1 MRTGRHHLNGG
12 GRFGLRRKMRVKM
25 GEIPVTR
32 YLLATAAMLGL
43 ASCSSGSENS
53 ADFEMEMAQGE
64 AMDAAAPAEAV
75 ATRNQAADA
84 AEEITPGT
92 SNSASEIP
100 VSIPQIA
107 YSYQY
112 GFRLPASDIPKAQQ
126 THVELCEKRGPR
138 TCRVLNMEN
147 SGGEGDYA
155 TGMLHL
161 EVAAKQARGF
171 GGQLAE
177 AVDDYGGSQIAA
189 SISGEDLSKQ
199 IVDTEAR
206 LRSRVLLSQR
216 LTELLRTKSGS
227 VKELVEA
234 ERAVTQV
241 NEEIDQARSWLK
253 EMRGRVAFSK
263 IIVNYQSG
271 APGSG
276 GFLRPIREA
285 IGGIAS
291 ILGTSIGGAIT
302 LFAVLLPWILVFALA
317 IYLRRRFK
325 SHDRSFWGRKIEPN
339 VTEED

>member
-1 MRTGRHHLNGG
+1 MTKVL
-12 GRFGLRRKMRVKM
+12 V
-25 GEIPVTR
+25 VTAS
-32 YLLATAAMLGL
+32 LFALAA
-43 ASCSSGSENS
+43 CSSESSES
-53 ADFEMEMAQGE
+53 MADYDMVEETAMEAPEGE
-64 AMDAAAPAEAV
+64 LAMEQAAPGDV
-75 ATRNQAADA
+75 
-84 AEEITPGT
+84 
-92 SNSASEIP
+92 SASGSDAGGEIP

-112 GFRLPASDIPKAQQ
+112 GYRLPAIEIPKAQQ
-126 THVELCEKRGPR
+126 AHVTLCEKRGPKI
-138 TCRVLNMEN
+138 CRVLNMEN

-161 EVAAKQARGF
+161 EVAAKQARPF
-171 GGQLAE
+171 GADLAKAADE
-177 AVDDYGGSQIAA
+177 YGGSQIAA

-241 NEEIDQARSWLK
+241 NEEIDQARSWLN

-263 IIVNYQSG
+263 IVVNYQSS

-276 GFLRPIREA
+276 GFLQPIREA
-285 IGGIAS
+285 FGGIS
-291 ILGTSIGGAIT
+291 SMLGNSIGTAIT
-302 LFAVLLPWILVFALA
+302 FIAALLPWILVLGLI
-317 IYLRRRFK
+317 IYIRRRFK
-325 SHDRSFWGRKIEPN
+325 AYDRTFWGRKIENP
-339 VTEED
+339 EPIQE

>member
-1 MRTGRHHLNGG
+1 M
-12 GRFGLRRKMRVKM
+12 
-25 GEIPVTR
+25 TR
-32 YLLATAAMLGL
+32 NLIL
-43 ASCSSGSENS
+43 ASSIFALAACSAGDESS
-53 ADFEMEMAQGE
+53 AAYETAEMEMDVEA
-64 AMDAAAPAEAV
+64 AMDAAAPSARKEASG
-75 ATRNQAADA
+75 A
-84 AEEITPGT
+84 AEDSPVG
-92 SNSASEIP
+92 AGEIP

-112 GFRLPASDIPKAQQ
+112 GFRLPAADIPAAQQ
-126 THVELCEKRGPR
+126 THVALCEQRGPKI
-138 TCRVLNMEN
+138 CRVLNMEN

-155 TGMLHL
+155 TGMLHI
-161 EVAAKQARGF
+161 EVAAKQARIF

-177 AVDDYGGSQIAA
+177 AMNDFGGSQIAA

-263 IIVNYQSG
+263 ITVNYQSG
-271 APGSG
+271 TPGSG
-276 GFLRPIREA
+276 GFIRPIREA
-285 IGGIAS
+285 FGGVAS
-291 ILGTSIGGAIT
+291 SLGYSIGAAIT
-302 LFAVLLPWILVFALA
+302 IVAVLLPWMLILGLA

-325 SHDRSFWGRKIEPN
+325 ASDRSFWGRPIEA
-339 VTEED
+339 VDE

>member
-1 MRTGRHHLNGG
+1 M
-12 GRFGLRRKMRVKM
+12 
-25 GEIPVTR
+25 TR
-32 YLLATAAMLGL
+32 YLTVTVAAISLAA
-43 ASCSSGSENS
+43 CSGGSGESMAEYDM
-53 ADFEMEMAQGE
+53 AEEAPVRQLDMAGMEGE
-64 AMDAAAPAEAV
+64 AAEA
-75 ATRNQAADA
+75 AADA
-84 AEEITPGT
+84 AEPGGD
-92 SNSASEIP
+92 IP
-100 VSIPQIA
+100 VSVPQIA

-112 GFRLPASDIPKAQQ
+112 GYRLPTSEIPKAQQ
-126 THVELCEKRGPR
+126 AHVALCEQRGS
-138 TCRVLNMEN
+138 TVCRVLNMQN

-155 TGMLHL
+155 TGMLHM
-161 EVAAKQARGF
+161 EVTAKQARAF

-177 AVDDYGGSQIAA
+177 AAEEYGGDQIAA

-206 LRSRVLLSQR
+206 LRSRELLSQR

-263 IIVNYQSG
+263 IVVNYQSN

-276 GFLRPIREA
+276 GFMQPIRQA
-285 IGGIAS
+285 VGNVAS
-291 ILGTSIGGAIT
+291 TLGYSVGAAIT
-302 LFAVLLPWILVFALA
+302 FIAVTLPWILLLALA

-325 SHDRSFWGRKIEPN
+325 SADRTFWGRKIERTGPS
-339 VTEED
+339 ED

>member
-1 MRTGRHHLNGG
+1 M
-12 GRFGLRRKMRVKM
+12 
-25 GEIPVTR
+25 TR
-32 YLLATAAMLGL
+32 YLIASVLLLGL
-43 ASCSSGSENS
+43 AACSGGSNES
-53 ADFEMEMAQGE
+53 MTEYEIAEEASVQKLDMAGMDGE
-64 AMDAAAPAEAV
+64 AAEA
-75 ATRNQAADA
+75 AADA
-84 AEEITPGT
+84 AEPGG
-92 SNSASEIP
+92 EIP
-100 VSIPQIA
+100 VSVPQIA

-112 GFRLPASDIPKAQQ
+112 GYRLPASEIPKAQQ
-126 THVELCEKRGPR
+126 AHVQLCEQRGPKV
-138 TCRVLNMEN
+138 CRVLNMEN

-161 EVAAKQARGF
+161 EVAAKQARAF

-177 AVDDYGGSQIAA
+177 AADEYGGDQIAA

-206 LRSRVLLSQR
+206 LRSRELLSQR

-263 IIVNYQSG
+263 VVVNYQSG

-276 GFLRPIREA
+276 GFMQPIREA
-285 IGGIAS
+285 FGGIAS
-291 ILGTSIGGAIT
+291 IMGNSIGAAIT
-302 LFAVLLPWILVFALA
+302 FIALTLPWVLILGLA
-317 IYLRRRFK
+317 IWLRRRFK
-325 SHDRSFWGRKIEPN
+325 ADDRTFWGRKIAEPEP
-339 VTEED
+339 VED

>member
-1 MRTGRHHLNGG
+1 MTRTLVLTAALCTLAACSDGSSESMANYDMAEKAETMALEMPEKAADASADSERPG
-12 GRFGLRRKMRVKM
+12 
-25 GEIPVTR
+25 GEIPVST
-32 YLLATAAMLGL
+32 
-43 ASCSSGSENS
+43 
-53 ADFEMEMAQGE
+53 
-64 AMDAAAPAEAV
+64 
-75 ATRNQAADA
+75 
-84 AEEITPGT
+84 
-92 SNSASEIP
+92 
-100 VSIPQIA
+100 PQIA

-112 GFRLPASDIPKAQQ
+112 GYRLPAEEIPKAQQ
-126 THVELCEKRGPR
+126 AHVTLCEKRGPKI
-138 TCRVLNMEN
+138 CRVLNMEN

-161 EVAAKQARGF
+161 EVAAKQARPF
-171 GGQLAE
+171 GAELAK
-177 AVDDYGGSQIAA
+177 AADDYGGSQIAA

-253 EMRGRVAFSK
+253 EMRGRVTFSK
-263 IIVNYQSG
+263 IIVNYQSN

-276 GFLRPIREA
+276 GFMQPIRQA
-285 IGGIAS
+285 FGGVAS
-291 ILGTSIGGAIT
+291 IMGNSVGAAIT
-302 LFAVLLPWILVFALA
+302 FIALTLPWILMLALG

-325 SHDRSFWGRKIEPN
+325 AIDRTFWGRKIENP
-339 VTEED
+339 EPAQE